1 MPSANSSLVIRHSS
15 FMRALVQI
23 EILSPKPVS
32 VRVTL
37 SGEEIDYLRMA
48 LERATFL
55 DTPPQYQ
62 RAIYNFASELL
73 QKLEQLKPS

>member
-1 MPSANSSLVIRHSS
+1 
-15 FMRALVQI
+15 VQI
-23 EILSPKPVS
+23 EILSRDPVS
-32 VRVTL
+32 ARLTL
-37 SGEEIDYLRMA
+37 SGEEVDYLRMA

-73 QKLEQLKPS
+73 QKLEDLAAS